1 VSEALE
7 VIGCLAAA
15 GALSTSLLVSDA
27 RIRVAG
33 LALAGLLAGALIA
46 GQGWDD
52 IQNLRDHQIE
62 FAGVILAGLAVL
74 AIGAAAM
81 LRWPILLPLLAVA
94 ALPFRVRLHVAG
106 GEAVNLLVPLY
117 AVIGAGV
124 LATVAATVRGETR
137 LRRLPKPLVLA
148 LVLVICLYALQTIY
162 SEDVAFAAR
171 NVGFFLIPFAIL
183 FSLLAEATWDRR
195 LLRLAFA
202 VLLVEGL
209 ILAVIGIGQFADQHI
224 FWNGKLEAS
233 NDFHFYFRV
242 NSLFWDPNI
251 FGRYLVLA
259 ILLGT
264 TALLWTAG
272 TRLALALAV
281 AVAIVFAGLLFAFSQ
296 TSFIALFIGL
306 AVLAALRWSVRW
318 VAIATPVALAAIV
331 VGVLFIAGGS
341 NESTRNVTEGHSSL
355 VSGGLKLARH
365 RPLYGYGSA
374 SFSKAFASA
383 EHVNPGDTT
392 ISHTEPVT
400 VAAEQGVIG
409 IAGYL
414 VLLAAALW
422 TVFSGMRSIA
432 PGLGAPF
439 RSLAEGNRVELAPA
453 RIGIA
458 AAFAALLVHTIG
470 YAAYLTDP
478 LTWALLAVA
487 GVLAAEAGVGDWPRS
502 RGASSSA
509 KRVAPAA
516 HPRGSGVPSGGPSRQ
531 SGT

>member
-1 VSEALE
+1 VSETLE

-15 GALSTSLLVSDA
+15 GALSVSFLASDA
-27 RIRVAG
+27 RLR
-33 LALAGLLAGALIA
+33 LAGLVLAGALALALIA

-52 IQNLRDHQIE
+52 LANLRSHHLA
-62 FAGVILAGLAVL
+62 FAGVIVAGILVL

-81 LRWPILLPLLAVA
+81 LRWPILLPLLVIAT
-94 ALPFRVRLHVAG
+94 LPFRVRLHVAG
-106 GEAVNLLVPLY
+106 GQAANLLVPLY
-117 AVIGAGV
+117 VVIGAGV
-124 LATVAATVRGETR
+124 LATVVATLRGDTR
-137 LRRLPKPLVLA
+137 LRKLPKPLVLA

-195 LLRLAFA
+195 LLKFA
-202 VLLVEGL
+202 LLVVLAEGV
-209 ILAVIGIGQFADQHI
+209 ILALIGIGQFADQHI

-251 FGRYLVLA
+251 YGRYLVLTIMLA
-259 ILLGT
+259 T
-264 TALLWTAG
+264 TALLWTAKRG
-272 TRLALALAV
+272 LAFALAGTLAI
-281 AVAIVFAGLLFAFSQ
+281 AFAGLVFAFSQ

-306 AVLAALRWSVRW
+306 AVLAGLRWTVRW
-318 VAIATPVALAAIV
+318 AAIGTPVALAAIV
-331 VGVLFIAGGS
+331 LGVLFLAGGH
-341 NESTRNVTEGHSSL
+341 NESTRTVTEGHSSL
-355 VSGGLKLARH
+355 ISGGLKLAKR

-383 EHVNPGDTT
+383 EDVPAGDTT

-409 IAGYL
+409 VAGYL

-422 TVFSGMRSIA
+422 TVLSGMRSIA
-432 PGLGAPF
+432 PGLGARF
-439 RSLAEGNRVELAPA
+439 RPIGEEVRTELTPA

-458 AAFAALLVHTIG
+458 AAFCALLIHTIG

-478 LTWALLAVA
+478 LTWTLLAVG
-487 GVLAAEAGVGDWPRS
+487 GVLAAEVGAGEWPAS
-502 RGASSSA
+502 GTDVASSGAS
-509 KRVAPAA
+509 P
-516 HPRGSGVPSGGPSRQ
+516 RQ
-531 SGT
+531 SPG